1 MPRLFTS
8 VASLIAE
15 GGMKSMQASVVV
27 VPRLLITGSIIV
39 VYLQSCFSTCGIFPD
54 QGMNPCLLHWQ
65 MDSLPMSHQ
74 GKPVLNLKDGNSY
87 KVSIFQSVHK
97 FSFSLRN
104 VFWFV

>member
-1 MPRLFTS
+1 MPRLFFA

-39 VYLQSCFSTCGIFPD
+39 VHLQRYFEACGIFPD

-65 MDSLPMSHQ
+65 IDSLPMSHQ
-74 GKPVLNLKDGNSY
+74 GRPILNLKSGNSY
-87 KVSIFQSVHK
+87 KISIWQSVHK
-97 FSFSLRN
+97 LPFSLRN
-104 VFWFV
+104 VLWFV